1 MFPILILTF
10 IYIKRRKISLLN
22 YQQISSF
29 SLQHKSA
36 THFCREP
43 PNKNDQFHL
52 GKNLG
57 IKPMFKQR
65 FTGYCG
71 ASDVHSLNGITF
83 TLYISH
89 PQQFRYESFFL
100 EHLKII
106 NMFSSSWTHR
116 FTKGLVWS
124 TYRTC
129 PYRTLPYWTFPATQR
144 FLTIRFLTSSF
155 LT

>member
-83 TLYISH
+83 TLYIYS
-89 PQQFRYESFFL
+89 
-100 EHLKII
+100 
-106 NMFSSSWTHR
+106 
-116 FTKGLVWS
+116 
-124 TYRTC
+124 RTNPSGFIHQEMDYTGC
-129 PYRTLPYWTFPATQR
+129 PMKHD
-144 FLTIRFLTSSF
+144 S
-155 LT
+155 